1 MEGDEKYV
9 NFRENN
15 FHIKW
20 YAREA
25 NRDCIFLCVFFKKTV
40 RKRKRAK
47 SVDDI
52 LDSLIGIIS
61 DNGKTLEDYKDE
73 RIAEKYGI
81 NDWYQCYIGYHT
93 EKK

>member
-1 MEGDEKYV
+1 MSTLEKTISILNDMPEKQIEIVYSYV
-9 NFRENN
+9 S
-15 FHIKW
+15 
-20 YAREA
+20 
-25 NRDCIFLCVFFKKTV
+25 FLKKQSE
-40 RKRKRAK
+40 KEKSAK

-81 NDWYQCYIGYHT
+81 ND
-93 EKK
+93 